1 MEILPKKQRG
11 ALLLEFVLILP
22 FFLWLTFLALYYALV
37 AHDVSALHDAVRA
50 GSRYGA
56 VTLVGENNTD
66 GKKAA
71 AKTTIKEYANTML
84 YLYTVND
91 TDISVETGASITIDG
106 EPGVKV
112 TVSAPL
118 KDASG
123 VPALVRDVVPE
134 SISSTLTMRL
144 EQ

>member
-1 MEILPKKQRG
+1 MPKKQRG

-22 FFLWLTFLALYYALV
+22 FFLWLTFLALYYAMV
-37 AHDVSALHDAVRA
+37 AHDISALHDAVRA

-56 VTLVGENNTD
+56 VTLVDENNTD
-66 GKKAA
+66 AKKAT
-71 AKTTIKEYANTML
+71 AKDTIKKYAHSML
-84 YLYTVND
+84 YLYDVQDENIT
-91 TDISVETGASITIDG
+91 VETGESIKID
-106 EPGVKV
+106 EELGVKV
-112 TVSAPL
+112 TVIAPL
-118 KDASG
+118 KNASG

>member
-1 MEILPKKQRG
+1 MPKKQRG

-22 FFLWLTFLALYYALV
+22 FFLWLTFLALYYAMV
-37 AHDVSALHDAVRA
+37 AHDISALHDAVRA

-56 VTLVGENNTD
+56 VTLVDENNTD
-66 GKKAA
+66 AKKAT
-71 AKTTIKEYANTML
+71 AKDTIKKYANSML
-84 YLYTVND
+84 YLYDVQDENIT
-91 TDISVETGASITIDG
+91 VETGDSIKID
-106 EPGVKV
+106 EELGVKV
-112 TVSAPL
+112 TVTAPL
-118 KDASG
+118 KNASG

>member
-1 MEILPKKQRG
+1 MPKKQRG

-22 FFLWLTFLALYYALV
+22 FFLWLTFLALYYAMV
-37 AHDVSALHDAVRA
+37 AHDISALHDAVRA

-56 VTLVGENNTD
+56 VTLVDENNTD
-66 GKKAA
+66 AKKTT
-71 AKTTIKEYANTML
+71 AKNTIKEYANRML
-84 YLYTVND
+84 YLYDVQDENIT
-91 TDISVETGASITIDG
+91 VETGESIKID
-106 EPGVKV
+106 EELGVKV
-112 TVSAPL
+112 TVTAPL
-118 KDASG
+118 KNASG

>member
-1 MEILPKKQRG
+1 MPKKQRG

-56 VTLVGENNTD
+56 VALAEADDIANKTD
-66 GKKAA
+66 T
-71 AKTTIKEYANTML
+71 AKDTIKDYANKML

-91 TDISVETGASITIDG
+91 TDITVETGDAIKIDG

-118 KDASG
+118 KNGSG
-123 VPALVRDVVPE
+123 VPALVRDVVPD

>member
-1 MEILPKKQRG
+1 MPKKQRG

-22 FFLWLTFLALYYALV
+22 FFLWLTFLALYYAMV
-37 AHDVSALHDAVRA
+37 AHDISALHDAVRA

-56 VTLVGENNTD
+56 VTLVDENNTED
-66 GKKAA
+66 KKAT
-71 AKTTIKEYANTML
+71 AKDTIKKYANSML
-84 YLYTVND
+84 YLYDVQDENIT
-91 TDISVETGASITIDG
+91 VETGESIKID
-106 EPGVKV
+106 EELGVKV
-112 TVSAPL
+112 TVTAPL

>member
-1 MEILPKKQRG
+1 MLNKQRG

-56 VTLVGENNTD
+56 VTLVDENNTED
-66 GKKAA
+66 KKLAA
-71 AKTTIKEYANTML
+71 RNTIKEYANRML
-84 YLYTVND
+84 YLYDVQDENIT
-91 TDISVETGASITIDG
+91 VETGESIKID
-106 EPGVKV
+106 EELGVKV
-112 TVSAPL
+112 TVTAPL
-118 KDASG
+118 KNASG

>member
-1 MEILPKKQRG
+1 MPKKQRG

-56 VTLVGENNTD
+56 VALAEAENIDTKTNT
-66 GKKAA
+66 
-71 AKTTIKEYANTML
+71 AKSTIKDYANRML

>member
-1 MEILPKKQRG
+1 MPKKQRG

-37 AHDVSALHDAVRA
+37 AHDISALHDAVRA

-56 VTLVGENNTD
+56 VTLVGDNNNDANKIT
-66 GKKAA
+66 
-71 AKTTIKEYANTML
+71 AKNAIKDYADRML
-84 YLYTVND
+84 YLYTVRD
-91 TDISVETGASITIDG
+91 TDIAVETSDSITIDG

-112 TVSAPL
+112 TVVAPL
-118 KDASG
+118 KNGSG

>member
-1 MEILPKKQRG
+1 MPKRQRG

-22 FFLWLTFLALYYALV
+22 FFLWLTFLALYYAMV
-37 AHDVSALHDAVRA
+37 AHDISALHDAVRA

-56 VTLVGENNTD
+56 VTLVDENNTD
-66 GKKAA
+66 AKKLT
-71 AKTTIKEYANTML
+71 AKNTIKDYANRML
-84 YLYTVND
+84 YLYDVQDENIT
-91 TDISVETGASITIDG
+91 VETGESIKIDD
-106 EPGVKV
+106 ELGVKV
-112 TVSAPL
+112 TVTAPL